1 MHDISKLF
9 DISTLDEKQ
18 KPEYAWKLISIQF
31 DYGWKYF
38 DFHAKQRTTMFNFFI
53 LFAGML
59 ANAYVLLLNKDFFL
73 LSLLTAIFGMFIS
86 FTFIF
91 IDRRN
96 EELVHIA
103 EDVLLYI
110 EKNFLFNEI
119 KCDIKWPRQRDWFG
133 KMKFEL
139 KRRQIGI
146 FMREEADEESNFKS
160 KYSHGKWLTKIQE
173 VIAVLFFLFSL
184 YSIYMLI

>member
-1 MHDISKLF
+1 M
-9 DISTLDEKQ
+9 
-18 KPEYAWKLISIQF
+18 QF

-59 ANAYVLLLNKDFFL
+59 ANAYVLLLSKDFFV
-73 LSLLTAIFGMFIS
+73 LSLLTAILGVLIS
-86 FTFIF
+86 VSFIF

-103 EDVLLYI
+103 EDILLYT
-110 EKNFLFNEI
+110 EKDFLFAEQ
-119 KCDIKWPRQRDWFG
+119 KTYEIKWPRQRDLLG
-133 KMKFEL
+133 RMQATNE
-139 KRRQIGI
+139 KRKIGI
-146 FMREEADEESNFKS
+146 FIREEDDEKDGHKS

-173 VIAVLFFLFSL
+173 AIAISFVLFGICSIIYLFK
-184 YSIYMLI
+184 